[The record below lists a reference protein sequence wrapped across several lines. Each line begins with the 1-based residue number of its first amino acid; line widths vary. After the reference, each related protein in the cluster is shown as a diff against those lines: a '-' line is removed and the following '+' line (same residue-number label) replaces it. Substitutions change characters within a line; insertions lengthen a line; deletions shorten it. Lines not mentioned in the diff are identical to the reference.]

1 MSRPGRVVSFGVPAD
16 VRPAEERDVPTIATT
31 LTIALAD
38 SRWTRWILPQD
49 GRIQRLTRLCEL
61 DAGHRGVAARTGWMT
76 DDGTAVAVWTAPD
89 GAPGTRPLPDDVRA
103 ALARE
108 LPYLSG
114 ARWHA
119 VAATQDLVAA
129 ARPEGPH
136 WWLAHCGTRPSARR
150 RGLGR
155 AVLSPALAACDAA
168 GLPAAAA
175 VYTWAAVRFLR
186 PLGFE
191 VTTAT
196 RTADD
201 ELPLWVLVRPP
212 SS

>member
-1 MSRPGRVVSFGVPAD
+1 MAGVA
-16 VRPAEERDVPTIATT
+16 VRPAEERDVPAIATT

-38 SRWTRWILPQD
+38 SRWTRWALPRD

-61 DAGHRGVAARTGWMT
+61 AAGHRGVATRTAWVA
-76 DDGTAVAVWTAPD
+76 DDVNAVAVWQPPE
-89 GAPGTRPLPDDVRA
+89 GAPGTRPLPDDVRR

-114 ARWHA
+114 ARWPA
-119 VAATQDLVAA
+119 VAGTAELAA
-129 ARPEGPH
+129 AHRPEGPH

-150 RGLGR
+150 RGLG
-155 AVLSPALAACDAA
+155 ADVLSPGLAACDTT

-175 VYTWAAVRFLR
+175 VFTWAAVRFLR
-186 PLGFE
+186 RSGFE
-191 VTTAT
+191 VTAAI

-201 ELPLWVLVRPP
+201 ELPLWVLVREP